1 MSGAGADKS
10 PRGLLGSAAAF
21 LREKYP
27 YLLGF
32 CVIEAGIYY
41 FNGPTGNFTTGFL
54 GLFAIWIF
62 YSWLSGPK
70 GYGS

>member
-1 MSGAGADKS
+1 MIT
-10 PRGLLGSAAAF
+10 F

-32 CVIEAGIYY
+32 AAIEAGIYY
-41 FNGPTGNFTTGFL
+41 FNGAAGNFTTGFL

-62 YSWLSGPK
+62 YSLMSRG
-70 GYGS
+70 

>member
-1 MSGAGADKS
+1 MI
-10 PRGLLGSAAAF
+10 F

-32 CVIEAGIYY
+32 LVIEAGIYY
-41 FNGPTGNFTTGFL
+41 FNGPAGNFTTGFL

-62 YSWLSGPK
+62 YSWMSRE
-70 GYGS
+70 

>member
-1 MSGAGADKS
+1 MSGAGADNS
-10 PRGLLGSAAAF
+10 RGLLGGAVSF

-32 CVIEAGIYY
+32 AVIEAGIYY

-54 GLFAIWIF
+54 GLFAIWVF
-62 YSWLSGPK
+62 YAWISPR
-70 GYGS
+70 

>member
-1 MSGAGADKS
+1 MSGAGADNS
-10 PRGLLGSAAAF
+10 RERRSLLGSAASF

-32 CVIEAGIYY
+32 AAIEGGIYY
-41 FNGPTGNFTTGFL
+41 FNGPTGNFTTGFI

-62 YSWLSGPK
+62 YAWMSRE
-70 GYGS
+70 

>member
-1 MSGAGADKS
+1 MLSGVS
-10 PRGLLGSAAAF
+10 TF

-32 CVIEAGIYY
+32 ALIEAGIYY
-41 FNGPTGNFTTGFL
+41 FNGATGNFTTGFL

-62 YSWLSGPK
+62 YSLMSRG
-70 GYGS
+70 

>member
-1 MSGAGADKS
+1 MSGAGADD
-10 PRGLLGSAAAF
+10 PREDRSLLGSAATF

-32 CVIEAGIYY
+32 CAIEGGIYY

-62 YSWLSGPK
+62 YALMSPK
-70 GYGS
+70 